1 MNQAIL
7 RRPRLLGRRT
17 LLVLGAAGAALLASG
32 CGSDASTGSAASSAS
47 RPASSETAAPAD
59 NGGGEAAPTRFV
71 SSRFHYRVDAPG
83 AMTEATDGSATAT
96 RGTEKLVISVVTG
109 AQAADPAGY
118 ARTDVATL
126 RAQSPAYKEVI
137 PVGPLSLAGRTVQK
151 AAYSWTNGTNAVTG
165 NPQQLVTAVYY
176 IPRDGSTMAVV
187 SYSIAA
193 NQYDPQGADDVVST
207 FQWQ

>member
-7 RRPRLLGRRT
+7 RHRRLLGRST
-17 LLVLGAAGAALLASG
+17 LLVLGVAGATVLASG
-32 CGSDASTGSAASSAS
+32 CGSDATSGSASSAS
-47 RPASSETAAPAD
+47 RPASSESAAPAD

-137 PVGPLSLAGRTVQK
+137 PVGPVSLAGRTVQK
-151 AAYSWTNGTNAVTG
+151 AAYSWTNGNNAVTG